1 MPLRSPNAGSRQR
14 QKPSNSAVITD
25 THLRKNASISL
36 AITATAPWTL
46 PPNATC
52 ADNQLPNVIA
62 KPVNVAPQA
71 YFTSNISKAR
81 LVMFTAM
88 SEDIAARSA
97 SFFVVYVEV
106 STYKSQV
113 YTFKSSVL
121 SKALA

>member
-1 MPLRSPNAGSRQR
+1 
-14 QKPSNSAVITD
+14 
-25 THLRKNASISL
+25 
-36 AITATAPWTL
+36 
-46 PPNATC
+46 
-52 ADNQLPNVIA
+52 LPNVIA

-81 LVMFTAM
+81 LVMVTAM

-113 YTFKSSVL
+113 YAFKSSAL